1 MTENARART
10 ALVLALCLALTCVA
24 AWSLFTSEVEPAAAG
39 TPDSEELDSL
49 SRYLAPVG
57 PAPRLD
63 DYAVFLP
70 ARRPA
75 RYQPPEPRPV
85 EEPSTSSWELS
96 AIMIAGSRPVAIID
110 DEAFAAGARLPDG
123 AVVLQ
128 IERDHVVIRTPNGTR
143 RRLVLSAG

>member
-1 MTENARART
+1 MRENAGART
-10 ALVLALCLALTCVA
+10 ALVVTLCLAFAGVA
-24 AWSLFTSEVEPAAAG
+24 AWSLSSREVEQGAAG
-39 TPDSEELDSL
+39 VPDAVELDSL
-49 SRYLAPVG
+49 SRYLAPVA

-75 RYQPPEPRPV
+75 RFAPEP
-85 EEPSTSSWELS
+85 EPAQEPPASSWELS
-96 AIMIAGSRPVAIID
+96 AIMIAGVRPVAIIN
-110 DEAFAAGARLPDG
+110 DEAFVAGARLPDG

-128 IERDHVVIRTPNGTR
+128 IERDHVVIRAPNGTR

>member
-1 MTENARART
+1 MTPNGVRG
-10 ALVLALCLALTCVA
+10 ALVGALCLAFAGVA
-24 AWSLFTSEVEPAAAG
+24 AWSLTRHDVEPLAG
-39 TPDSEELDSL
+39 GAPTAEELDSL
-49 SRYLAPVG
+49 ARYLAPVA

-75 RYQPPEPRPV
+75 RFVPPESGPV

-96 AIMIAGSRPVAIID
+96 AIMIAGARPVAIIN
-110 DEAFAAGARLPDG
+110 DEPYAAGARLPDG

-128 IERDHVVIRTPNGTR
+128 IERDHVLIRAPNGAR
-143 RRLVLSAG
+143 RRLVLAAG